1 MKWIARSLSHVFE
14 VHSRQLTLGEKQLAE
29 SVFGTHLQLDKIKII
44 AHRLVLK
51 NYAISPNGNIY
62 FHPASWSKDFSKLS
76 LVKQAWLIH
85 ELTHVW
91 QLQQGLAVVR
101 KALFDRQYHYVMQQ
115 GKLFLHYGIEQQAQM
130 VQDYFIKKSQ
140 GQQCQAYEA
149 CIPFLAQ
156 KQQRT

>member
-29 SVFGTHLQLDKIKII
+29 SVFGTHLQLDNIKII

-85 ELTHVW
+85 EL
-91 QLQQGLAVVR
+91 
-101 KALFDRQYHYVMQQ
+101 
-115 GKLFLHYGIEQQAQM
+115 ISISS
-130 VQDYFIKKSQ
+130 IKKDNN
-140 GQQCQAYEA
+140 YK
-149 CIPFLAQ
+149 F
-156 KQQRT
+156 

>member
-1 MKWIARSLSHVFE
+1 MQRNRTGLMKWIARSLSHVFE

-85 ELTHVW
+85 EL
-91 QLQQGLAVVR
+91 
-101 KALFDRQYHYVMQQ
+101 
-115 GKLFLHYGIEQQAQM
+115 ISISS
-130 VQDYFIKKSQ
+130 IKIDNNHK
-140 GQQCQAYEA
+140 
-149 CIPFLAQ
+149 F
-156 KQQRT
+156 